1 MRLKTD
7 AFTARL
13 YQEIPGFHF
22 LKHSIFRVFC
32 PLIID
37 SKAMQPEWY
46 SFSWFTLETLR
57 NFTWGQKLFLYGLP
71 LIPFLFLIRWLLF
84 VRFRQK
90 LAISL
95 PGRRL
100 RFSLLSLLRFVPDI
114 VVAFA
119 IGLIL
124 VALARPQRIN
134 QRVELSSSGIDIMLV
149 MDVSRSMLAL
159 DFQPNRLEVAK
170 RLARNFINKR
180 FQDRIGVVVFAG
192 DAYSLA
198 PLTTDYGLLNDL
210 IKEVNHNM
218 IQNPETALGTAIA
231 VTINR
236 MRESKSKSKVAII
249 ISDGESA
256 AGNIDPLTA
265 ARLAKAND
273 LKLYTILVGREGL
286 VQSVNTEGKVV
297 QQNNTVDETIMRNIA
312 EIGDGRFYRA
322 SNVAALQGIFRQ
334 IDRYEKA
341 PVVETRYKDTEDFY
355 QIYLRWALVFLVAWI
370 GIKCTFMNNIL
381 ED

>member
-1 MRLKTD
+1 MT
-7 AFTARL
+7 
-13 YQEIPGFHF
+13 
-22 LKHSIFRVFC
+22 
-32 PLIID
+32 
-37 SKAMQPEWY
+37 PEWY
-46 SFSWFTLETLR
+46 SSSWFAWDTLR
-57 NFTWGQKLFLYGLP
+57 NFTWGQKLFLYGIA
-71 LIPFLFLIRWLLF
+71 LIPLLFLVRWGLF

-90 LAISL
+90 LALSL

-100 RFSLLSLLRFVPDI
+100 GWSLMSLLRFVPDVLVAV
-114 VVAFA
+114 VVA
-119 IGLIL
+119 LIL
-124 VALARPQRIN
+124 VALARPQRVN

-198 PLTTDYGLLNDL
+198 PLTTDYNLLNDL
-210 IKEVNHNM
+210 IKDVNHNM

-256 AGNIDPLTA
+256 AGNIAPLTA
-265 ARLAKAND
+265 ARLAKANQ

-286 VQSVNTEGKVV
+286 VQAVNAEGKVI
-297 QQNNTVDETIMRNIA
+297 QQNNTVDETIMRTIA
-312 EIGDGRFYRA
+312 EIGEGRFYRA
-322 SNVAALQGIFRQ
+322 SNVTALQSIFKQ
-334 IDRYEKA
+334 IDQYEKA

-370 GIKCTFMNNIL
+370 ASKCTFMNNIL

>member
-1 MRLKTD
+1 MT
-7 AFTARL
+7 
-13 YQEIPGFHF
+13 
-22 LKHSIFRVFC
+22 
-32 PLIID
+32 
-37 SKAMQPEWY
+37 PEWY
-46 SFSWFTLETLR
+46 STSWFAWDTLR
-57 NFTWGQKLFLYGLP
+57 SFAWGQKLFLYGIA
-71 LIPFLFLIRWLLF
+71 LIPLLFLVRWGLF

-90 LAISL
+90 LALSL

-100 RFSLLSLLRFVPDI
+100 GWSLMSLLRFVPDLLVAV
-114 VVAFA
+114 VVA
-119 IGLIL
+119 LIL
-124 VALARPQRIN
+124 VALARPQRVN

-198 PLTTDYGLLNDL
+198 PLTTDYNLLNDL
-210 IKEVNHNM
+210 IKDVNHNM

-256 AGNIDPLTA
+256 AGNIAPLTA
-265 ARLAKAND
+265 ARLAKANQ

-286 VQSVNTEGKVV
+286 VQAVNAEGKVI
-297 QQNNTVDETIMRNIA
+297 QQNNTVDETIMRTIA
-312 EIGDGRFYRA
+312 EIGEGRFYRA
-322 SNVAALQGIFRQ
+322 SNVAALQSIFKQ
-334 IDRYEKA
+334 IDQYEKA

-370 GIKCTFMNNIL
+370 ASKCTFMNNIL